1 MKMIKAIKTRR
12 SHTLTCLIAA
22 AAILLSGCAAPFSSG
37 KGEGSPAPGGTG
49 AAEEESS
56 ELQRG
61 EASAEAAENGENFP
75 ASAKEAEEMSRG
87 AGSEKGATEPS
98 PGTSVSFRAEV
109 TGPFGQI
116 SASLPEGWE
125 YMPYTADSAEGGF
138 GDYGMLLRPAGSS
151 GGHIDLCFM
160 QNFGVCGTGL
170 QEETVS
176 LAGDEARIG
185 TYDEHEMWDF
195 VSFAGVNKGVVAQS
209 ISTESWSSA
218 DRERAMDILDSLK
231 LDPQAAAG
239 GTGYFQR
246 DSEIPE
252 IGLIAEARNITGKG
266 AVINFRVWDPELAA
280 GQLEYGEDYS
290 MEKLAAD
297 EWIPLEPIIDGWAVN
312 DVAHLIPADPES
324 GGSDWKMAWDW
335 LYGELE
341 PGRYRIIKPVVDFR
355 GTGDYVKYDV
365 RVYFIY
371 AGEKSGEEAADG
383 VWISPAAGKGSGS
396 GAGEGAREPSPGLGG
411 ESAREPSPG
420 SPVVIAPEGESQN
433 STFADMD
440 PETFLFGDAH
450 WEWWSASRDAANR
463 SAELSG
469 GTEEFCAELMREL
482 LISDSGENS
491 VCSPL
496 NVYLALAMLAE
507 TADGSTREQI
517 LRTLRAESPEAL
529 RERAGALWAANSA
542 DTPVLT
548 SKLANSLWLRNDIG
562 YNEDTL
568 HRLANDYFA
577 ASFRGVMGSPEMNA
591 ALQSWTDEHT
601 GGLLSDYVSGLSLQ
615 EQTVL
620 ALIST
625 IYYKAAW
632 TEKFSESETRREA
645 FHGTAGDAEAEMMHS
660 TQGMGIYRREKFS
673 AISLDLND
681 SGEMFFFLPEEGVTP
696 EEIIADPAL
705 FNVLHRG
712 DGLNIP
718 YALVRMT
725 IPKFTVRER
734 TDLREKL
741 EALGI
746 TDALSAETADFSLL
760 TDEAEGVFLSRAE
773 HAAMVEIDE
782 EGVTGAA
789 YTALMLDGA
798 AAIQPEP
805 VDFVLDR
812 PFCFVVTGLDGSI
825 LFAGIVNNIE

>member
-1 MKMIKAIKTRR
+1 
-12 SHTLTCLIAA
+12 
-22 AAILLSGCAAPFSSG
+22 
-37 KGEGSPAPGGTG
+37 
-49 AAEEESS
+49 
-56 ELQRG
+56 
-61 EASAEAAENGENFP
+61 
-75 ASAKEAEEMSRG
+75 
-87 AGSEKGATEPS
+87 
-98 PGTSVSFRAEV
+98 
-109 TGPFGQI
+109 
-116 SASLPEGWE
+116 
-125 YMPYTADSAEGGF
+125 
-138 GDYGMLLRPAGSS
+138 
-151 GGHIDLCFM
+151 
-160 QNFGVCGTGL
+160 
-170 QEETVS
+170 
-176 LAGDEARIG
+176 
-185 TYDEHEMWDF
+185 
-195 VSFAGVNKGVVAQS
+195 
-209 ISTESWSSA
+209 
-218 DRERAMDILDSLK
+218 
-231 LDPQAAAG
+231 
-239 GTGYFQR
+239 
-246 DSEIPE
+246 
-252 IGLIAEARNITGKG
+252 
-266 AVINFRVWDPELAA
+266 
-280 GQLEYGEDYS
+280 
-290 MEKLAAD
+290 
-297 EWIPLEPIIDGWAVN
+297 
-312 DVAHLIPADPES
+312 
-324 GGSDWKMAWDW
+324 
-335 LYGELE
+335 
-341 PGRYRIIKPVVDFR
+341 
-355 GTGDYVKYDV
+355 
-365 RVYFIY
+365 
-371 AGEKSGEEAADG
+371 
-383 VWISPAAGKGSGS
+383 
-396 GAGEGAREPSPGLGG
+396 
-411 ESAREPSPG
+411 
-420 SPVVIAPEGESQN
+420 
-433 STFADMD
+433 
-440 PETFLFGDAH
+440 
-450 WEWWSASRDAANR
+450 
-463 SAELSG
+463 
-469 GTEEFCAELMREL
+469 
-482 LISDSGENS
+482 
-491 VCSPL
+491 
-496 NVYLALAMLAE
+496 MLAE

-529 RERAGALWAANSA
+529 RERAGALWAANTA

-568 HRLANDYFA
+568 HRLASDYCA

-615 EQTVL
+615 KQTVL

-632 TEKFSESETRREA
+632 TEKFSESETGREV

-696 EEIIADPAL
+696 EEIITDPAM
-705 FNVLHRG
+705 FNVLRHG

-746 TDALSAETADFSLL
+746 TDALSAETADFSPL

-798 AAIQPEP
+798 AAMQPEP